1 MNPEELKLKYSYYRF
16 FTEYLVGERGA
27 SSHTIRSYSDTFT
40 LVLTYMDKVLG
51 KAADRL
57 ALNHFT
63 RETVLGFLDW
73 VQKDR
78 KCSNSTRNQ
87 RLAALHSF
95 FGYMQ
100 YEDVKRLLDFAISKF
115 RDIDIWIN
123 NAGMAPTSI
132 KEFHELDPEKIQATV
147 NTNILGTLYGSQ
159 VAISQMKDKGG
170 MIYNLEGFGST
181 GMVRKGMQVY
191 GTTKNSIAYIR
202 KALSHEYKDSNVKIC
217 SIQPG
222 MAVTNLILPREPGEK
237 FDKSAYWV
245 FNVISD
251 TTENIAAKIVP
262 LIKANTKG
270 NKVLK
275 YSSMAKTIWNFFTSW
290 RFKDRF
296 FDAEGTLKIQKIEDK
311 ILQE

>member
-1 MNPEELKLKYSYYRF
+1 MNCKKIVITGSTKGLGLAFALKFLEL
-16 FTEYLVGERGA
+16 G
-27 SSHTIRSYSDTFT
+27 
-40 LVLTYMDKVLG
+40 DKV
-51 KAADRL
+51 
-57 ALNHFT
+57 
-63 RETVLGFLDW
+63 VI
-73 VQKDR
+73 
-78 KCSNSTRNQ
+78 SSRNQ
-87 RLAALHSF
+87 NLVERIVQILDKKYPEQI
-95 FGYMQ
+95 FGTVADVTDFK
-100 YEDVKRLLDFAISKF
+100 DVKRLADFAISKF
-115 RDIDIWIN
+115 REIDIWIN
-123 NAGMAPTSI
+123 NAGMAPTSL
-132 KEFHELDPEKIQATV
+132 KEFHELEPEKIQATV

-170 MIYNLEGFGST
+170 MIYNLEGFGSN
-181 GMVRKGMQVY
+181 GMIRKGMQVY

-237 FDKSAYWV
+237 FDKQAYWV

-251 TTENIAAKIVP
+251 TTENIANKIVP
-262 LIKANTKG
+262 LIKANIKG

-275 YSSMAKTIWNFFTSW
+275 YSSTLKMMWNFFTSW

-296 FDAEGTLKIQKIEDK
+296 FDSEGNLKIQKIEDK